1 MMGAGPRGLRGNG
14 GAGRVWAVMSATE
27 VIEMI
32 KKLSPEE
39 QAQVREFVRKADSS
53 QPAPPDQRSVD
64 ERGIAVGRAFIE
76 RHPELFRKLAQ

>member
-1 MMGAGPRGLRGNG
+1 
-14 GAGRVWAVMSATE
+14 MSATE

-39 QAQVREFVRKADSS
+39 QAQVREFVRQADVCAGEEKPRYADHEKAM
-53 QPAPPDQRSVD
+53 AVA
-64 ERGIAVGRAFIE
+64 RGVFD

>member
-1 MMGAGPRGLRGNG
+1 
-14 GAGRVWAVMSATE
+14 MSATE

-39 QAQVREFVRKADSS
+39 QAQVREFVRKADQSA
-53 QPAPPDQRSVD
+53 PASRDQRTD
-64 ERGIAVGRAFIE
+64 EERGIAVGRAFIE

>member
-1 MMGAGPRGLRGNG
+1 
-14 GAGRVWAVMSATE
+14 MSATE

-39 QAQVREFVRKADSS
+39 QAEVREFVR
-53 QPAPPDQRSVD
+53 RSEAQTTAEPTD
-64 ERGIAVGRAFIE
+64 IDRRGIELGRAYIQ